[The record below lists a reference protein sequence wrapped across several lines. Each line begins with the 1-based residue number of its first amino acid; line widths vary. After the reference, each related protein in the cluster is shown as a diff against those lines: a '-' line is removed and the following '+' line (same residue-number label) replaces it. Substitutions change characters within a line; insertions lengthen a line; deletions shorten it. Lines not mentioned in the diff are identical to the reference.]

1 MREPA
6 IRVRGGR
13 CQGMKV
19 RPLLAEGD
27 GEVILIERQASIPI
41 SKEELSTTVT
51 HRSNSHVGSQKKG
64 AGGVPVRL
72 AREGGVVAMK
82 AK

>member
-1 MREPA
+1 
-6 IRVRGGR
+6 
-13 CQGMKV
+13 MKV
-19 RPLLAEGD
+19 RPTLAEGD
-27 GEVILIERQASIPI
+27 GEVILIEFERQASIPI

>member
-1 MREPA
+1 
-6 IRVRGGR
+6 
-13 CQGMKV
+13 MKV
-19 RPLLAEGD
+19 RPTQAEGD